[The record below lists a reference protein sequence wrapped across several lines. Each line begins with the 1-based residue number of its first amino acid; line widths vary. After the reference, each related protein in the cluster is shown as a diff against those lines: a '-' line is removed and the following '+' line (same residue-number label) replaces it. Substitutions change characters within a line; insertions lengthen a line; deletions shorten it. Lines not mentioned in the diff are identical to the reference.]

1 MKMKRFCRWIVVG
14 GVLIIAGCGSPA
26 SKNEVSLSKNAPKI
40 QSGSAQQSGTTTL
53 VEMTSGAVKEKP
65 GVTRVVLTLDGD
77 ASFSTSRE
85 GNQLIVNVFNAKLN
99 SSVQTVSVNDTVVRM
114 LTAKE
119 VGNSVKGMI
128 ELVSS
133 EVAYTPSKGANPSRI
148 FIDVWRLSPQLG
160 MKKGETVAV
169 ITPSGTK
176 TSDDTAAMTSQEVS
190 VDVKPAVI
198 EPTTTSSNVA
208 VAPPSQDMPAQL
220 EWFSQKLSEVLQ
232 EREKIKQDL
241 LMIEQKV
248 AVKDSMIQ
256 VLERKIKEANQRIVE
271 LEEEVIRA
279 NSKASLVEQNEQAV
293 RNDLQ
298 QVLDSL
304 EGASLGSSVAI
315 SATSDDQVQRRSA
328 EIVSKISALQ
338 QENVSLAGVKE
349 QVDSLRQQL
358 DTLMKERDELRAQN
372 GTYLTEIESLK
383 GQVASSA
390 ATQQM
395 LQAKEYELAKLR
407 KAIGEAAQLV
417 SPSSSAQIVLPQ
429 ANKVTPTAEISDQ
442 AQEQEPLET
451 ADGTS
456 EVMSEQPSSGDS
468 QLKLAELLQQ
478 NPPANADEYVLG
490 AGDVIKITVAN
501 EENLGATVT
510 VSSDGFITYGFLG
523 DFRVDGLTVGQL
535 DAQITSILGQDYLVN
550 PDVTLEV
557 IKPRSKKVY
566 IMGMV
571 KQPGYHE
578 LQGDQRLLGTLL
590 SAGGPS
596 AFTTEA
602 KILRLPTKQDMVSGA
617 GADSISPVIV
627 DLNKLFN
634 EGDQSQNLLLQ
645 DGDVIMVAEKGSAVT
660 ADGKPVL
667 GPMQFYVVGSV
678 AKPGIYNYQDND
690 TALDAILRAGG
701 FTEFA
706 SRNETKVVRDENG
719 KTKTFKIKMKDVMEK
734 GEMDK
739 NIPIMPGDMI
749 IVPEGFF

>member
-1 MKMKRFCRWIVVG
+1 
-14 GVLIIAGCGSPA
+14 
-26 SKNEVSLSKNAPKI
+26 
-40 QSGSAQQSGTTTL
+40 
-53 VEMTSGAVKEKP
+53 
-65 GVTRVVLTLDGD
+65 
-77 ASFSTSRE
+77 
-85 GNQLIVNVFNAKLN
+85 
-99 SSVQTVSVNDTVVRM
+99 
-114 LTAKE
+114 
-119 VGNSVKGMI
+119 
-128 ELVSS
+128 
-133 EVAYTPSKGANPSRI
+133 
-148 FIDVWRLSPQLG
+148 
-160 MKKGETVAV
+160 
-169 ITPSGTK
+169 
-176 TSDDTAAMTSQEVS
+176 
-190 VDVKPAVI
+190 
-198 EPTTTSSNVA
+198 
-208 VAPPSQDMPAQL
+208 MPAQL

-279 NSKASLVEQNEQAV
+279 NSKASLVEQNEQTV

-304 EGASLGSSVAI
+304 EGASRGSSVAI
-315 SATSDDQVQRRSA
+315 SATSDDPVQRRSA

-338 QENVSLAGVKE
+338 QENVSLAGAKE

-358 DTLMKERDELRAQN
+358 DTLIQERDELRAQN
-372 GTYLTEIESLK
+372 GTYLAEIESLK
-383 GQVASSA
+383 GQVAGSA

-417 SPSSSAQIVLPQ
+417 SPSSAQIVLPQ
-429 ANKVTPTAEISDQ
+429 AHNATPTTEISYQ
-442 AQEQEPLET
+442 AQEQEPLEM

-456 EVMSEQPSSGDS
+456 EVMSEQPSSDDS

-617 GADSISPVIV
+617 GADSVSPVIV

-645 DGDVIMVAEKGSAVT
+645 DGDVIMIAEKGSAVT

-749 IVPEGFF
+749 IVPESFF

>member
-1 MKMKRFCRWIVVG
+1 MRMKRVRGWMVVG
-14 GVLIIAGCGSPA
+14 GALIMAGCGSSA
-26 SKNEVSLSKNAPKI
+26 SKSEVSLSKNAPKI
-40 QSGSAQQSGTTTL
+40 QSGSAQQAGTTTL

-99 SSVQTVSVNDTVVRM
+99 SSVQPVSVNDTVVKT

-119 VGNSVKGMI
+119 AGNSVKGMI

-133 EVAYTPSKGANPSRI
+133 EVAYTPSKGTNPNRI
-148 FIDVWRLSPQLG
+148 FIDVWRLSSQLG

-169 ITPSGTK
+169 ITPSETK
-176 TSDDTAAMTSQEVS
+176 TSDDTAAMPSQDVS

-198 EPTTTSSNVA
+198 EPTTTSGNVA
-208 VAPPSQDMPAQL
+208 VTPPSQDMPAQL

-279 NSKASLVEQNEQAV
+279 NSKASLVEQNEQTV

-304 EGASLGSSVAI
+304 EGASRGSSVAI
-315 SATSDDQVQRRSA
+315 SATSDDPVQRRSA

-338 QENVSLAGVKE
+338 QENVSLAGAKE

-358 DTLMKERDELRAQN
+358 DTLIQERDELRAQN
-372 GTYLTEIESLK
+372 GTYLAEIESLK
-383 GQVASSA
+383 GQVAGSA

-417 SPSSSAQIVLPQ
+417 SPSSAQIVLPQ
-429 ANKVTPTAEISDQ
+429 AHNATPTTEISYQ
-442 AQEQEPLET
+442 AQEQEPLEM

-456 EVMSEQPSSGDS
+456 EVMSEQPSSDDS

-617 GADSISPVIV
+617 GADSVSPVIV

-645 DGDVIMVAEKGSAVT
+645 DGDVIMIAEKGSAVT

-749 IVPEGFF
+749 IVPESFF